1 MLRRMDLNLKSTE
14 HLNEIDWSFPHL
26 SNSGIHS
33 FHWYPATYIAAI
45 PGTLIPVFTEK
56 GDIVLDPFNGSGT
69 TGVEAVRLGRK
80 FIGIDTNPVALLMS
94 EAKLHFPEPKSLRKQ
109 IEIIHSECESLF
121 GTKEVI
127 PHLRYE
133 ELKDWYHPETLFTL
147 NCLLNSIL
155 KVSNEKIKKCL
166 LAIFSGILKSTSSQG
181 RHWGWVCD
189 NVKPKE
195 AEIVYKDALT
205 IFINAAHEYL
215 KLTTL
220 THKAVQVHVN
230 DETRKKT
237 RERYKLF
244 AGDCISNMKNL
255 EDNYVDFIMTSPPYY
270 GVADYVKS
278 QRLSYLWFDKDELA
292 SDRLGFREFENLR
305 AVESGARSNRSRK
318 NSHSLYMSFIS
329 QFFAQSF
336 RVLKADGFMALVVGE
351 SQARASTTDELIA
364 SALNEGFTLHLRK
377 ERNIKINRRRL
388 MAKVQCED
396 ILIFAKCEAQGLVL

>member
-1 MLRRMDLNLKSTE
+1 MLRRMGLNLKLTE
-14 HLNEIDWSFPHL
+14 HLNEIDWSFPNL
-26 SNSGIHS
+26 GNSGIHS

-45 PGTLIPVFTEK
+45 PGTLIPVFTKK
-56 GDIVLDPFNGSGT
+56 GDVVLDPFNGSGT
-69 TGVEAVRLGRK
+69 TGVEAVRLGRN
-80 FIGIDTNPVALLMS
+80 FIGMDTNPVALLMS
-94 EAKLHFPEPKSLRKQ
+94 QAKLHFPEPKSLRRH
-109 IEIIHSECESLF
+109 IEIIHSECASLF
-121 GTKEVI
+121 GTKEEI
-127 PHLRYE
+127 PHPRHE

-155 KVSNEKIKKCL
+155 EISNEKIKKCL

-205 IFINAAHEYL
+205 IFVNAAYEYL
-215 KLTTL
+215 KLTGL

-237 RERYKLF
+237 RERYKLL
-244 AGDCISNMKNL
+244 AGDCVSHMKNL

-318 NSHSLYMSFIS
+318 NSHALYMSFMS

-336 RVLKADGFMALVVGE
+336 RVLKTGGFMALVVGE
-351 SQARASTTDELIA
+351 SQARRSTTDELID
-364 SALNEGFTLHLRK
+364 SALDEGFTLHLRK

-396 ILIFAKCEAQGLVL
+396 ILIFSKSEAQGLVL